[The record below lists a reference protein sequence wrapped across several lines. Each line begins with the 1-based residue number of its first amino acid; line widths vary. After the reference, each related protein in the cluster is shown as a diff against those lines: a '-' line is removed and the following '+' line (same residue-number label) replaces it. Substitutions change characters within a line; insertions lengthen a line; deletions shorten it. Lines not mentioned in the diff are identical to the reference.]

1 MLSRLAKFY
10 FTKIKGWR
18 LEGTFPDVD
27 KCVVIVIPH
36 THWKDFT
43 LGLVVR
49 KMIDVRIN
57 YIGKEGLFKWPYGW
71 FFRWMGGAPVD
82 RSKSSNMVEAVAQLF
97 DERQTFRL
105 ALAPEGTRKP
115 VKKLRTGFYYM
126 AHTAAVPIVMVA
138 FDFGQKRVKIAPPY
152 FTSGDWD
159 TDLKDIR
166 AFYSDVRGKVPEW
179 SWPHTLE

>member
-1 MLSRLAKFY
+1 M
-10 FTKIKGWR
+10 
-18 LEGTFPDVD
+18 
-27 KCVVIVIPH
+27 VIVIPH

-49 KMIDVRIN
+49 KMVNVKIN
-57 YIGKEGLFKWPYGW
+57 YIGKDSLFKWPYGW

-97 DERQTFRL
+97 AERKTFRL
-105 ALAPEGTRKP
+105 ALAPEGTRKA
-115 VKKLRTGFYYM
+115 VRQLKTGFYYM
-126 AHTAAVPIVMVA
+126 AHTAGVPIIMVA

-152 FTSGDWD
+152 FTSGEWNS
-159 TDLKDIR
+159 DLQDIR
-166 AFYSDVRGKVPEW
+166 AFYADVRGKVPEW